1 MDMEIENELFK
12 EYKDFINNHIDYE
25 CKILPKIPQ
34 SLSSFPTII
43 FKETNNSDYSIGKT
57 TESLEYMNQLMYT
70 VEIYTKDTLI
80 GNKIINSRAIMF
92 TLKQLTF
99 EFFRNAGFR
108 RMSCNRGEYPDFTV
122 DRLIIVEQ
130 GKINNW
136 NKKII

>member
-1 MDMEIENELFK
+1 MDMEIENELLK
-12 EYKDFINNHIDYE
+12 EYKDFITTHVNYK
-25 CKILPKIPQ
+25 CKILPKTPQ

-43 FKETNNSDYSIGKT
+43 FKESNNSDYSLAKSV
-57 TESLEYMNQLMYT
+57 ENYEYMNQLLYT
-70 VEIYTKDTLI
+70 VEIYTKDTVVSDE
-80 GNKIINSRAIMF
+80 IIKSRTIMLE
-92 TLKQLTF
+92 LKELTF
-99 EFFRNAGFR
+99 EFFRNVGFR